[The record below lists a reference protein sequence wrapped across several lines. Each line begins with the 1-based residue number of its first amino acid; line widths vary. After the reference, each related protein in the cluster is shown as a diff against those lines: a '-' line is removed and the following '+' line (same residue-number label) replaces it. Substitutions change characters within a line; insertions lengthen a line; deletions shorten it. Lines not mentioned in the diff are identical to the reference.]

1 VGSSSGSQAA
11 WRAIYKYI
19 QKAKVEYLAYGFMV
33 IPYLAAFVLALLVLP
48 LLTVQYQLASKITP
62 DIRAVIAIVVIASGS
77 ILTILFSPRILN
89 ETILATAPRQTYGDY
104 ADGFAASRW
113 LNLFLVGAGVA
124 ELFRGWRI
132 LRRNIDMP
140 DPARPI
146 LYAMLIFYF
155 GNMAIHLFASEYPDF
170 SFKSLYVPIVLI
182 AIYFQRVE
190 NIYSI
195 VQAAKLGILACTLG
209 SLVAM
214 GVAPDFVLHR
224 PESGLIPGVDF
235 RLFGLAPHANALGPA
250 ALLGIILEI
259 YWPFQMRWL
268 RWLTLLSTTAVFLL
282 AQSKTVWVASLAVLI
297 VVYVPLSLSKTDD
310 PEMRSDDFNRAL
322 RSLLICIAVLI
333 SAIAVNWV
341 VDVPEYVSSRI
352 AVATLTGRD
361 LIWDI
366 TIKTWLENIFFGYG
380 IGLWDLEFR
389 TRYGMLYVGGAHDQF
404 LQTLGD
410 AGLFG
415 LVFLLAYIGMY
426 FSMAIKCF
434 SASRGVLVSLLGVIV
449 AQFTTETPLSSN
461 GLLSWFMLEQTVFVL
476 LACYYLREEAKRNL
490 AFKARLF
497 PHYQ

>member
-1 VGSSSGSQAA
+1 
-11 WRAIYKYI
+11 
-19 QKAKVEYLAYGFMV
+19 
-33 IPYLAAFVLALLVLP
+33 
-48 LLTVQYQLASKITP
+48 
-62 DIRAVIAIVVIASGS
+62 
-77 ILTILFSPRILN
+77 
-89 ETILATAPRQTYGDY
+89 
-104 ADGFAASRW
+104 
-113 LNLFLVGAGVA
+113 
-124 ELFRGWRI
+124 
-132 LRRNIDMP
+132 
-140 DPARPI
+140 
-146 LYAMLIFYF
+146 
-155 GNMAIHLFASEYPDF
+155 
-170 SFKSLYVPIVLI
+170 
-182 AIYFQRVE
+182 
-190 NIYSI
+190 
-195 VQAAKLGILACTLG
+195 
-209 SLVAM
+209 
-214 GVAPDFVLHR
+214 
-224 PESGLIPGVDF
+224 
-235 RLFGLAPHANALGPA
+235 
-250 ALLGIILEI
+250 
-259 YWPFQMRWL
+259 
-268 RWLTLLSTTAVFLL
+268 
-282 AQSKTVWVASLAVLI
+282 VASLAVLI